1 MANDFLKMALP
12 YLELMKA
19 RNAGMNAPMTAQL
32 SQEERE
38 GLVPIKS
45 PEEQTY
51 ALSEGAS
58 PEEAVSWESYK
69 AQAKPAQSVADQLK
83 PFLPQ
88 PKQPSIMDLM
98 PKSDP
103 KPISRELTGAPPVDP
118 ATELAPQE
126 AGLGSTLDFGSNSLA
141 NQQGLQEAQGRQND
155 LQFLA
160 NMNRAFGQVGAGLAQ
175 TDKPDTS
182 VADSVERQGKQQVD
196 NYKEQVEFQKQDP
209 NSSYSKGLKDYFK
222 NKLKMEIRG
231 DASAAELEKIMPFAV
246 REYEAQLERERL
258 KTQKADDMAFKKEE
272 AAKDRDLKRD
282 LLSQGA
288 ENKKV
293 AQDEKLAAKEKEN
306 QNSFIERTSKQ
317 LEKHSTNLVT
327 LRNAKSA
334 IDAAVKNPSSIK
346 DVGALYSF
354 IKALDPGSVV
364 REGEIELANRAS
376 GLFGGL
382 TLKLSQLTTNP
393 KLITSKNLKDIQDSI
408 AQLHDLANSEYDLRR
423 QTSYKRAKARNITED
438 RFGEF
443 DPYHAEASQRSSQG
457 LVKIRQKST
466 GAEKTISSEN
476 AKKYLSDKDFEEVK

>member
-1 MANDFLKMALP
+1 MADFLKMAIP

-19 RNAGMNAPMTAQL
+19 RNAGMHAPMSAQL
-32 SQEERE
+32 SQEEKE

-45 PEEQTY
+45 PEEQMY
-51 ALSEGAS
+51 SLSESAT
-58 PEEAVSWESYK
+58 PEEAASFESFK
-69 AQAKPAQSVADQLK
+69 ASAKPQQSVFEQLK
-83 PFLPQ
+83 PLLPQ
-88 PKQPSIMDLM
+88 PKQPSIMDLV
-98 PKSDP
+98 PKSEP
-103 KPISRELTGAPPVDP
+103 KPIERQPAEVPAEPV
-118 ATELAPQE
+118 AELAPKE
-126 AGLGSTLDFGSNSLA
+126 AGLNNILDFGENKLA
-141 NQQGLQEAQGRQND
+141 SQEALLDAQGRQND
-155 LQFLA
+155 LQLLA
-160 NMNRAFGQVGAGLAQ
+160 NINRAAGQIGAGLAQ
-175 TDKPDTS
+175 SGKPDTS
-182 VADSVERQGKQQVD
+182 VADAVERQGKQQVD

-209 NSSYSKGLKDYFK
+209 KSAYSKGLRDYFK
-222 NKLKMEIRG
+222 NKLKMDIKG

-246 REYEAQLERERL
+246 REYEAQLERDRL
-258 KTQKADDMAFKKEE
+258 KSQKAEDMAFKREE

-288 ENKKV
+288 ENKKA
-293 AQDEKLAAKEKEN
+293 AQEEKNSLKEKEN

-317 LEKHSTNLVT
+317 LEKHSSNLVT

-382 TLKLSQLTTNP
+382 TLKLSQLTSDP
-393 KLITSKNLKDIQDSI
+393 KLITPTNLKDIQDSI
-408 AQLHDLANSEYDLRR
+408 SQLHDLANSEYDLRR
-423 QTSYKRAKARNITED
+423 QTAYKRAKSRNITED

-443 DPYHAEASQRSSQG
+443 DPYHAEAAQRSSQG

-466 GAEKTISSEN
+466 GMEKTLSSEN
-476 AKKYLSDKDFEEVK
+476 AKKYLGDKDFEEVK